1 MMQTNLTNLAM
12 PLAARFNPF
21 PGLRPFEPDEDY
33 LFFGREKQ
41 TDELVHRLRT
51 TRFLSILGTSGCGKS
66 SLVRSGLI
74 PSLYGGGMTRAG
86 SSWRVAILRPGEDP
100 LGNLAAALSAPEALG
115 AGDDP
120 ADPGLTRAFFE
131 TTLRA
136 SKMGLVECIRQ
147 VRLRERDNVLVLIDQ
162 FEEIFRFKRSRRVAG
177 HDEAIAFVKLLLEA
191 AQHREVPCYIALTM
205 RSDFIGNCM
214 EFGDLP
220 EAINA
225 GLYLVPRMTRDEL
238 RSAVAGPVAVGG
250 SMIAP
255 RLVSRLLND
264 VGDDPDQL
272 PILQHALLRT
282 WDCWEDDHTPGE
294 PLDLRHYEAIGTMG
308 EALSRHAE
316 EAFGEL
322 DAAGRALAEKLFKAL
337 TDKGTDDRGIRHPA
351 PLEEICDLT
360 GASASQVAAVVE
372 TFRKP
377 GRSFLMPPPGIPLH
391 TGSILDISHE
401 SLMRVWERM
410 AGWVDEEA
418 RSARLYL
425 GVAEAAARHEEG
437 VAALWRDPELQLA
450 LTWREAEHPTE
461 AWARRYDPAFL
472 RAMSFLDASKAERDQ
487 QIAEQDARRRRE
499 LRRARIL
506 ALVFAAVSLVI
517 LAFGAYAWRQK
528 QTAQEALTQAREQKK
543 VADEQKELADTQ
555 KGIATR
561 QAEEA
566 GRQKERAQQQSLL
579 AEEEKQNAQRQE
591 QNAEQQS
598 KLAQEQRGI
607 AEGERQKAEARTLE
621 SVAARSAEQKQR
633 QKAEEEQQQAETAR
647 GQAQASEQQA
657 LRLRRIS
664 LARALSLQIV
674 RPQQGGE
681 ARELPALLA
690 LEAYRLNRDNGGV
703 AEDPDL
709 FNALRVA
716 LGPLPALRGHQDGV
730 RAVALVPDGPPD
742 GQTVFSG
749 GEDGKLLRFDLRQ
762 PAAPPVL
769 LASFP
774 TPVRAV
780 AVRPEGDLL
789 AAAAADIAE
798 GPIRLW
804 NLRQP
809 GALPRDLPATAA
821 VSSLAFQP
829 GGGLLA
835 AGSPD
840 GVKLWDTGH
849 PAGQSN
855 TAPLSLG
862 AGKRVTAVAFS
873 PDGKT
878 LAAGLAKG
886 GALLWEVGRP
896 SAEPRSACGALDVRS
911 LAFSPD
917 GKTLACGAGRGE
929 IALAA
934 VGRAGAALVS
944 LPGHAASVN
953 SLRFNAQGDFLASAS
968 SDGTV
973 RLWDVKSPGSQPIVL
988 PGHEGWVWSVAFTPD
1003 GQRLVSGGQDRTVRL
1018 WPARTETLARA
1029 LCAGVHRGLTKEEWK
1044 RSMPAD
1050 LAYVAESPCP
1060 IPSRGN

>member
-1 MMQTNLTNLAM
+1 MRTNLQTNLAM

-115 AGDDP
+115 KGDD
-120 ADPGLTRAFFE
+120 AALTRAFFE

-147 VRLRERDNVLVLIDQ
+147 ARLRERDNVLVLIDQ
-162 FEEIFRFKRSRRVAG
+162 FEEIFRFKRSRRLAG

-191 AQHREVPCYIALTM
+191 ARHREAPCYIALTM

-214 EFGDLP
+214 EFADLP

-238 RSAVAGPVAVGG
+238 RSAVTGPVAVGG

-322 DAAGRALAEKLFKAL
+322 DATGQALAEKLFKAL

-351 PLEEICDLT
+351 PLGEIAELA
-360 GASASQVAAVVE
+360 GATEDQVAAAVE

-377 GRSFLMPPPGIPLH
+377 GRSFLMPPAGIPLH
-391 TGSILDISHE
+391 AGSILDISHE
-401 SLMRVWERM
+401 SLMRVWGRM
-410 AGWVDEEA
+410 AGWVEEEA

-450 LTWREAEHPTE
+450 LTWREAEKPTE
-461 AWARRYDPAFL
+461 AWARRYDPAFA
-472 RAMSFLDASKAERDQ
+472 RAMRFLDASKAERDQ
-487 QIAEQDARRRRE
+487 EIAERDARRRRE
-499 LRRARIL
+499 LRRARVL

-528 QTAQEALTQAREQKK
+528 QTAQEALKLARDQTKLAQKQTTI
-543 VADEQKELADTQ
+543 ADEQ

-566 GRQKERAQQQSLL
+566 RRQKERAQQQSLL

-591 QNAEQQS
+591 QNAERQS

-607 AEGERQKAEARTLE
+607 AESERQKAETKTLE
-621 SVAARSAEQKQR
+621 AVAARSAEQKQR
-633 QKAEEEQQQAETAR
+633 EKAEEEQQQAEKAR
-647 GQAQASEQQA
+647 GQAQASEQHA
-657 LRLRRIS
+657 LKLRRLS
-664 LARALSLQIV
+664 LARTLSLQIV
-674 RPQQGGE
+674 RPQQAGE
-681 ARELPALLA
+681 DRELPALLA
-690 LEAYRLNRDNGGV
+690 LEAYRLNRDNGGA

-709 FNALRVA
+709 FNALRVS
-716 LGPLPALRGHQDGV
+716 LGPLPVLRGHQDGV
-730 RAVALVPDGPPD
+730 RALVVTPD
-742 GQTVFSG
+742 GQTAVSG

-762 PAAPPVL
+762 PAAPPAL

-774 TPVRAV
+774 HPVRAV

-789 AAAAADIAE
+789 AAGTAG
-798 GPIRLW
+798 GPIRLLS
-804 NLRQP
+804 LRQP
-809 GALPRDLPATAA
+809 GAPPRDLPATAA
-821 VSSLAFQP
+821 VSALAFQP
-829 GGGLLA
+829 GGSLLA

-840 GVKLWDTGH
+840 GVKLWDAGH
-849 PAGQSN
+849 PD

-862 AGKRVTAVAFS
+862 EGKRVTAVAFS

-878 LAAGLAKG
+878 LAAGVAKG
-886 GALLWEVGRP
+886 GALLWNVGDIRQP
-896 SAEPRSACGALDVRS
+896 ATPPHPACGTLDVRS

-917 GKTLACGAGRGE
+917 GTSLACGAGRGE
-929 IALAA
+929 IVLAA
-934 VGRAGAALVS
+934 IGKAGAAPVP
-944 LPGHAASVN
+944 LPGHASSVN
-953 SLRFNAQGDFLASAS
+953 SLRFNPQGDFLASAS
-968 SDGTV
+968 SDGTL
-973 RLWDVKSPGSQPIVL
+973 RLWDVRHPDAQPIVL

-1018 WPARTETLARA
+1018 WPARTEALARA
-1029 LCAGVHRGLTKEEWK
+1029 LCAGVHRVLTKEEWS

-1050 LAYVAESPCP
+1050 LAYGAESPCP

>member
-1 MMQTNLTNLAM
+1 MQSNLAM

-51 TRFLSILGTSGCGKS
+51 TRFLAILGTSGCGKS

-74 PSLYGGGMTRAG
+74 PSLHGGGMTRAG
-86 SSWRVAILRPGEDP
+86 SSWRVAILRPGETP

-115 AGDDP
+115 EGDD
-120 ADPGLTRAFFE
+120 AALTRAFFE

-147 VRLRERDNVLVLIDQ
+147 VRLRQRDNVLVLIDQ
-162 FEEIFRFKRSRRVAG
+162 FEEIFRFKSSRRLAG
-177 HDEAIAFVKLLLEA
+177 HDEAVAFVKLLLEA
-191 AQHREVPCYIALTM
+191 ARHHEVPCYVALTM

-238 RSAVAGPVAVGG
+238 RSAIAGPVAVGG
-250 SMIAP
+250 AVIAP

-272 PILQHALLRT
+272 PILQHSLLRT
-282 WDCWEDDHTPGE
+282 WNAWEDDHTPGE
-294 PLDLRHYEAIGTMG
+294 PLDLRHYDAIGTMG

-322 DAAGRALAEKLFKAL
+322 DAAGQALAEKLFKAL
-337 TDKGTDDRGIRHPA
+337 TDKGTDERGIRHPA
-351 PLEEICDLT
+351 PLGEIAELA
-360 GASASQVAAVVE
+360 GASEDQVAAVVE

-377 GRSFLMPPPGIPLH
+377 GRSFLMPPAGIPLH
-391 TGSILDISHE
+391 AGSILDISHE
-401 SLMRVWERM
+401 SLMRIWSRM
-410 AGWVDEEA
+410 TGWADAEA

-425 GVAEAAARHEEG
+425 GVAKAAGRHEEG
-437 VAALWRDPELQLA
+437 AAALWRDPELQLA
-450 LTWREAEHPTE
+450 LAWREAEKPTE
-461 AWARRYDPAFL
+461 AWARRYDPTFA
-472 RAMSFLDASKAERDQ
+472 RAMRFLDASKAERDQ
-487 QIAEQDARRRRE
+487 QIAEREARRRRE

-517 LAFGAYAWRQK
+517 LAFGAYAWTQK
-528 QTAQEALTQAREQKK
+528 QTAQEALKRAREQ
-543 VADEQKELADTQ
+543 ETLANTQ

-566 GRQKERAQQQSLL
+566 RRQKVRAEQQSLL
-579 AEEEKQNAQRQE
+579 AEAEKRNAQRQE

-607 AEGERQKAEARTLE
+607 AESERQKAEAKTLE
-621 SVAARSAEQKQR
+621 AVVARSAEQKQR
-633 QKAEEEQQQAETAR
+633 EKAEEEQQQAETAR

-657 LRLRRIS
+657 LKLRRLS

-674 RPQQGGE
+674 RPQQAGE
-681 ARELPALLA
+681 DRELPALLA

-716 LGPLPALRGHQDGV
+716 LGPLPVLRGHQDGV
-730 RAVALVPDGPPD
+730 RAVVVTPD
-742 GQTVFSG
+742 GQTAISG

-762 PAAPPVL
+762 PAAKPAL
-769 LASFP
+769 LASFSG
-774 TPVRAV
+774 PVRTV

-789 AAAAADIAE
+789 AAG
-798 GPIRLW
+798 GPGSIRLW

-809 GALPRDLPATAA
+809 GSPPRDLPAAA

-829 GGGLLA
+829 GGSLLA

-840 GVKLWDTGH
+840 GIKLWDTSH
-849 PAGQSN
+849 PE

-862 AGKRVTAVAFS
+862 AGRRVNAVAFS

-886 GALLWEVGRP
+886 GAVLWDIRQAAAPPRP
-896 SAEPRSACGALDVRS
+896 ACGTLDVRS

-917 GKTLACGAGRGE
+917 GTSLACGAGRGE
-929 IALAA
+929 IVLAA
-934 VGRAGAALVS
+934 IGRAGAPVS
-944 LPGHAASVN
+944 LPGHASSVS
-953 SLRFNAQGDFLASAS
+953 SLRFNPRGDFLASAS
-968 SDGTV
+968 ADGTV
-973 RLWDVKSPGSQPIVL
+973 RLWDVQHPGAQPIVL

-1003 GQRLVSGGQDRTVRL
+1003 GQRVVSGGQDRTVRL
-1018 WPARTETLARA
+1018 WPARTEALARA
-1029 LCAGVHRGLTKEEWK
+1029 LCAGVHRVLTQEEWS

-1060 IPSRGN
+1060 IPEKGN